1 VPRAREKALGAWR
14 RGLTLLL
21 FPKDLAESLLA
32 AVHTHKGLIQLALVE
47 LHLRQGAQII
57 IARQRHDGSGVL
69 SRHLAVADKQQAA
82 RPKLCWTRSIH
93 GIYRGSSAR
102 SPETT
107 SVASGI
113 PKGSRTACMILT

>member
-57 IARQRHDGSGVL
+57 IARQRHEGACRL
-69 SRHLAVADKQQAA
+69 SRHFTIADKQQ
-82 RPKLCWTRSIH
+82 T
-93 GIYRGSSAR
+93 
-102 SPETT
+102 
-107 SVASGI
+107 VASQTLLDPLDTRDIQGI
-113 PKGSRTACMILT
+113 ISSLARNDIRCQRHP